1 MKKSTVTAKRS
12 AIRLSDLPQ
21 EYRDIAGDIGMENF
35 LRLASLRGGQELYI
49 PKRESL
55 EREARDRDIR
65 ARFDGKNYRELAGR
79 FQLSERQI
87 RKILKGTRT

>member
-1 MKKSTVTAKRS
+1 MKKSTVTPKRS